1 MKTYDTIVI
10 FNDEITDAGYHSVIN
25 ECKETLKELGCTLIK
40 IKTDVLGKKKLAY
53 PIKAYD
59 RHEATE
65 GWYVVFTYEAKP
77 ITVSKFEEQLRI
89 NSTVMKL
96 ISTEIENDATESYED
111 DNPST
116 AESEQDHPEV
126 QDAFDL
132 VFDI

>member
-1 MKTYDTIVI
+1 MKTYDTIII
-10 FNDEITDAGYHSVIN
+10 FNDEITDAGYRSVIS
-25 ECKETLKELGCTLIK
+25 ECKETLKELGCTL

-59 RHEATE
+59 HHEATE

-89 NSTVMKL
+89 DSTVMKFL
-96 ISTEIENDATESYED
+96 TTEIENDATKSYTD
-111 DNPST
+111 SNPST

-132 VFDI
+132 IFDI

>member
-1 MKTYDTIVI
+1 MKTYDTIII
-10 FNDEITDAGYHSVIN
+10 FNDEITDAGYRSVIS
-25 ECKETLKELGCTLIK
+25 ECKETLKELGCTL

-59 RHEATE
+59 GHEATE

-77 ITVSKFEEQLRI
+77 IAVSKLEEQLRI
-89 NSTVMKL
+89 NSTVMKF
-96 ISTEIENDATESYED
+96 ITTVIENDATESYED

-132 VFDI
+132 IFDI